1 MKSGRVME
9 GHDEPASWKVYSGLL
24 IRRWTYQST
33 RVWDYR
39 LGGPETVRI
48 IQ

>member
-1 MKSGRVME
+1 ME
-9 GHDEPASWKVYSGLL
+9 GHDENCILESLLWLL

-39 LGGPETVRI
+39 QGGPEAVRI